1 MIKQFITVIVAFST
15 LSMLAQNKEATEA
28 PVNPLFQKYIEKKEQ
43 NKLDQYITS
52 EGKKLGSVIPSV
64 LQPNF
69 DAYLQQEQNLKSSLT
84 LPAVYDMRTNGKITS
99 VKDQGDCG
107 SCWLFPTI
115 GSVESSWKVLGL
127 GTFDL
132 SEDNLKNCHG
142 FQYLPCDG
150 GSREMAVAYFT
161 RNSGPFL
168 ESQDPYSDNST
179 GCPSGLT
186 PAAYITDARFLPKNK
201 NAVKQALM
209 NYGAVY
215 NTFHW
220 DDPAFRDSDNT
231 YYYSGTSDDLNHAV
245 LIVGWDDNK
254 PTAGGTGAWIVKN
267 SWGSSWAEN
276 GFFYISYND
285 TRALTDATYY
295 PARVNYD
302 ATVKINGYDQLGMTT
317 SIGFGSTTAYGLVKF
332 VPTTNEKIKKIGTWV
347 TGSNA
352 KITIDVYNSFSG
364 SSLTSLMGSISQKTC
379 ALPGYY
385 TFDLPTAINVT
396 AGNDYYI
403 RVKYQTPGNNFP
415 LPIESKIS
423 GYSNSASF
431 ETGKCWTGYNA
442 SSWTPIGSGT
452 SQKYDLCI
460 KAYVETSVATCVPI
474 TSAIASASAT
484 TSCVG
489 GSNVLS
495 VTTNSVATNYQ
506 WKISTNGSTWTNVTN
521 STTYSGATSAT
532 LTISNITST
541 LNNKKYR
548 CVVSNSCSSTNSS
561 SVTLTVGVAPMVTSQ
576 PLNKSIVSGSNT
588 SFTFSSTGTNKTYQ
602 WQMSTNG
609 GTTWTNVSN
618 NTIFSNVTGVTLS
631 VSGATMAL
639 NNRRFR
645 CKITNT
651 CGTVYTNAAK
661 LTVSPVQL
669 PDDENS
675 NNNQAVTENYLPILD
690 ENVVL
695 STNNGFDLISSE
707 FELGNNYPN
716 PFVNYTRIAYSLPEE
731 ALITISVHNLLGKQ
745 VGFIVNDTKLAGNYE
760 VDFDATEL
768 PAGYYTYTMQA
779 VGKSKVYSQTRTMV
793 LVRE

>member
-1 MIKQFITVIVAFST
+1 MKKQFISAIIALSA
-15 LSMLAQNKEATEA
+15 LSMHAQTKEATQA
-28 PVNPLFQKYIEKKEQ
+28 PLNPLFEKYISNKEQ
-43 NKLDQYITS
+43 NKLTPQVTA
-52 EGKKLGSVIPSV
+52 EGKKIGSVIPSI
-64 LQPNF
+64 LEPNF
-69 DAYLQQEQNLKSSLT
+69 DAYLQQQQTLKSSLT

-179 GCPSGLT
+179 GCPSGLA

-201 NAVKQALM
+201 NAVKQALF

-215 NTFHW
+215 TTFHW

-254 PTAGGTGAWIVKN
+254 PTAAGTGAWIVKN

-285 TRALTDATYY
+285 TRVLTDATYY
-295 PARVNYD
+295 PARVNYRND
-302 ATVKINGYDQLGMTT
+302 VKVNGYDHLGMTT
-317 SIGFGSTTAYGLVKF
+317 SIGFGSSTAYGLVRF
-332 VPTTNEKIKKIGTWV
+332 VPTTNEKITKIGTWV

-364 SSLTSLMGSISQKTC
+364 SSLTSLMGSIPQKTC

-385 TFDLPTAINVT
+385 TFDLPTPINVT

-431 ETGKCWTGYNA
+431 ETGKCWTAYNA
-442 SSWTPIGSGT
+442 SSWTPIGNGT
-452 SQKYDLCI
+452 TEKYDLCI
-460 KAYVETSVATCVPI
+460 KAYVETIAATCLPI
-474 TSAIASASAT
+474 TNATVAASAA

-489 GSNVLS
+489 GSNILS
-495 VTTNSVATNYQ
+495 VTTNSVATSYQ

-521 STTYSGATSAT
+521 SSTYSGANTAT
-532 LTISNITST
+532 LTISGITST

-548 CVVSNSCSSTNSS
+548 CVVGNACSSTNSTS
-561 SVTLTVGVAPMVTSQ
+561 LTLIVDVTPTVTTQ
-576 PLNKSIVSGSNT
+576 PLNKSIVTGTST

-609 GTTWTNVSN
+609 GTSWTNVTN
-618 NTIFSNVTGVTLS
+618 NTIYSNVTGVTLS

-645 CKITNT
+645 CKITNA

-669 PDDENS
+669 PDDGNS
-675 NNNQAVTENYLPILD
+675 NNDKMLVEHYLPIMD

-695 STNNGFDLISSE
+695 STNNGI
-707 FELGNNYPN
+707 ELNSAQYELRNNYPN
-716 PFVNYTRIAYSLPEE
+716 PFVKNTRIAYNIPED
-731 ALITISVHNLLGKQ
+731 AFVTISVHNLLGKQ
-745 VGFIVNDTKLAGNYE
+745 VGLIVNETKLAGDYE

-768 PAGYYTYTMQA
+768 PAGHYTYTMQA
-779 VGKSKVYSQTRTMV
+779 IGKSSTYAQTKTMV
-793 LVRE
+793 LIKE